1 MFYICFFIDII
12 KKMDAKQIME
22 AVIMLAA
29 VSIVLGYLPGLVFQA
44 TATAPTVPATS
55 VALYGAYGNTTANIG
70 SGLTT
75 VSVTPQ
81 LLAIVILLSVIM
93 MLVHRGRSGE

>member
-1 MFYICFFIDII
+1 
-12 KKMDAKQIME
+12 MDSKNIME
-22 AVIMLAA
+22 AVIILAA
-29 VSIVLGYLPGLVFQA
+29 VSIVLAYLPGLVYQA
-44 TATAPTVPATS
+44 TASAPVPTINTS
-55 VALYGAYGNTTANIG
+55 LYGAYLNTTANVG

-93 MLVHRGRSGE
+93 MLVHRGRSN